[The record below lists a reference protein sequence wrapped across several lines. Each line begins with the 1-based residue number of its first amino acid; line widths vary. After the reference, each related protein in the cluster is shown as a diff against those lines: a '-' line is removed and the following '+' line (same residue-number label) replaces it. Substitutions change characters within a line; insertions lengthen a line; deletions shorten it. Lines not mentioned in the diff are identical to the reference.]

1 MWAFLDLQN
10 PDNDIAAIEGVPGAI
25 LSIVG
30 IVLSFDGKAA
40 PVELWRLYRSRNLKL
55 PPKDA
60 LSWWQTTQLA
70 GRGTL
75 AAALALCTL
84 QGGLCPPLSRDSNVL
99 RQGGYDGGVQSS
111 VMVALSYGHTNTSSW
126 P

>member
-40 PVELWRLYRSRNLKL
+40 PVELWRLYHSPNLKL
-55 PPKDA
+55 PPNDA
-60 LSWWQTTQLA
+60 LSWWQTTRLA
-70 GRGTL
+70 GRGIF
-75 AAALALCTL
+75 AAPLVLWTR
-84 QGGLCPPLSRDSNVL
+84 GDGLCPPLSRDSNVL
-99 RQGGYDGGVQSS
+99 RQGGYDGGVHQ
-111 VMVALSYGHTNTSSW
+111 
-126 P
+126 